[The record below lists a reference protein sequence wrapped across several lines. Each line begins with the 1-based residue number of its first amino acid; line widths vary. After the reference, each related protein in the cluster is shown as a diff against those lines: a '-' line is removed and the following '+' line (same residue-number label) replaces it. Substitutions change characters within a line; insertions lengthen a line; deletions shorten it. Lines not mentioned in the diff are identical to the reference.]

1 MSATMSA
8 TIARSM
14 RYEDVLI
21 STDFV
26 SLHEVKGIAINLRYA
41 GTNNFVG
48 RSLYGDHDYAWL
60 HRAAAEG
67 LGKAVAYLQTHQPAY
82 RFLVLDAL
90 RPHRVQKMMWDALSG
105 SPLQRY
111 FADPAKGSIHSF
123 GMALDLTLID
133 HAGQEIDMGTGFD
146 SFAAESHP
154 EYEVEFLRQGKL
166 TAEQFSHRSI
176 LRSALFHAGF
186 QGIQS
191 EWWHFNFGDP
201 EEIRKNHVRID

>member
-1 MSATMSA
+1 MSATL
-8 TIARSM
+8 TRSM
-14 RYEDVLI
+14 CFEDVL
-21 STDFV
+21 SSADFV
-26 SLHEVKGIAINLRYA
+26 SLRDVKGIAIDLRYA

-48 RSLYGDHDYAWL
+48 RSLYSDYDYAWL
-60 HRAAAEG
+60 HREAAEG
-67 LGKAVAYLQTHQPAY
+67 LRKAVAYLRIHHPAY

-90 RPHRVQKMMWDALSG
+90 RPHEMQKLMWESLSG
-105 SPLQRY
+105 SPFQRY

-133 HAGQEIDMGTGFD
+133 HAGQEVDMGSGFD

-154 EYEVEFLRQGKL
+154 EYEIELLHLGKL
-166 TAEQFSHRSI
+166 TAEHISHRSI
-176 LRSALFHAGF
+176 LRDALFHAGF

-201 EEIRKNHVRID
+201 EVIRRTLTRID

>member
-1 MSATMSA
+1 MSANFT
-8 TIARSM
+8 RSM
-14 RYEDVLI
+14 CFEDVL
-21 STDFV
+21 SSADFA
-26 SLHEVKGIAINLRYA
+26 SLRDVKGIAIDLRYA

-48 RSLYGDHDYAWL
+48 LSLYGDHDYAWL

-90 RPHRVQKMMWDALSG
+90 RPHRVQNLMWETLSG
-105 SPLQRY
+105 SPFQRY

-154 EYEVEFLRQGKL
+154 EYEIEFLRLGKL
-166 TAEQFSHRSI
+166 TAEHVSHRSI

-201 EEIRKNHVRID
+201 DVVRKTHTRIE